1 MKHFRLTIA
10 LVAVATI
17 VAACSGGGSP
27 SASATTA
34 ASQSTAASASAS
46 ADERADWPDQI
57 VIGFVPSRE
66 ADALVEKIQPIADVL
81 AKDLGIK
88 VEGYVS
94 NDYTGLVEA
103 MGSGQADIGA
113 FGPTALLQSVDRA
126 GAEIILQSVRNGGAT
141 YHTQWMTNNP
151 DKYCSDTPVE
161 NERNAGD
168 STVTFLNC
176 NGTEHGPTELAQGP
190 KGEDAIAKVKG
201 AKVSFVEQ
209 TSSSGYVFPA
219 LQLVQAGID
228 YQKDITPIFAGGH
241 DASVIAVCN
250 GDAEVGVSFDD
261 ARGIAETDCDLKNK
275 AVVFA
280 YSPEIP
286 NDGWSVRGDLPD
298 SLKQAITQS
307 LLDYAKTDDGKEVLH
322 SIYEIDDLVP
332 AKEGAYDI
340 VAEANEKIQ
349 AGE

>member
-1 MKHFRLTIA
+1 MKHFRLLIA
-10 LVAVATI
+10 LLAIAML
-17 VAACSGGGSP
+17 VAACSGTGSP
-27 SASATTA
+27 STSATTA
-34 ASQSTAASASAS
+34 ASQSTAASASV
-46 ADERADWPDQI
+46 DEKADWPDQI

-66 ADALVEKIQPIADVL
+66 ADALVEKIQPVADAL
-81 AKDLGIK
+81 KKDLGIEVK
-88 VEGYVS
+88 GFVS

-103 MGSGQADIGA
+103 MGSGQADVGA

-151 DKYCSDTPVE
+151 SKYCSDTPVE
-161 NERNAGD
+161 NDRKVGD
-168 STVTFLNC
+168 GTATFLNC

-190 KGEDAIAKVKG
+190 KGEDAIAKVQG
-201 AKVSFVEQ
+201 AKASFVEQ

-219 LQLVQAGID
+219 LQLVQAGLD
-228 YQKDITPIFAGGH
+228 YQKDIDPIFAGGH

-261 ARGIAETDCDLKNK
+261 ARGIAKTDCDLKNK

-286 NDGWSVRGDLPD
+286 NDGWSVRGDLPQ
-298 SLKQAITQS
+298 SLKDAITQS
-307 LLDYAKTDDGKEVLH
+307 LMIYAKSGAGKMVLH
-322 SIYEIDDLVP
+322 DIYEIDDLVP
-332 AKEGAYDI
+332 AKPGAYDI
-340 VAEANEKIQ
+340 VKEANDKIQ
-349 AGE
+349 AGS